1 MVTNKGDGKLFNRC
15 SSRLYVTR
23 ISSPVLVTLISS
35 LFPAAPAQ
43 AQQYPSRPL
52 RVVVPF
58 APGGAVDLVA
68 RTVAPKLSEAF
79 GQPVVVDNRGGAG
92 GTIGTD
98 IVAKARPDGN
108 TLLVASM
115 GVAVNAVLYPK
126 LPYDTLKDLAPVT
139 TLGEQPNVVV
149 VHPSLSASSVGELV
163 AMARARPGQI
173 NYASGGIGSNSH
185 LATLL
190 FLQMAKVEMLHVP
203 YKGLGPAISDLV
215 GGQVQLAVSNV
226 STALP
231 HVKSGRLR
239 LLAVTSARRFP
250 LFPDTPTVDEA
261 GVKGYESSGWYGMW
275 GTAGTP
281 SSVLA
286 ALNKIV
292 TRILDTPAIK
302 EQFGAQGLQPIPT
315 SPEAFGKRLR
325 EEIRKWGPVVRASG
339 AKPE

>member
-1 MVTNKGDGKLFNRC
+1 VTKSNLLPRHC
-15 SSRLYVTR
+15 VTASLR
-23 ISSPVLVTLISS
+23 HLAGIAVIYLIATV
-35 LFPAAPAQ
+35 FMPAQ

-68 RTVAPKLSEAF
+68 RSVAPKLSEAM

-98 IVAKARPDGN
+98 IVAKARPDGH

-139 TLGEQPNVVV
+139 TLGEQPNIVV

-163 AMARARPGQI
+163 ALARARPGQI
-173 NYASGGIGSNSH
+173 SYASGGIGSNTH

-190 FLQMAKVEMLHVP
+190 FLQMARIEMLHVP
-203 YKGLGPAISDLV
+203 YKGLGPAIADLV

-239 LLAVTSARRFP
+239 LLAVTSAKRFP
-250 LFPDTPTVDEA
+250 LFPGTPTVGES
-261 GVKGYESSGWYGMW
+261 GVPGYESSGWYGLW
-275 GTAGTP
+275 VTAGTP
-281 SSVLA
+281 KAVIT
-286 ALNKIV
+286 ALNKAAI
-292 TRILDTPAIK
+292 RILDSAAVQ
-302 EQFGAQGLQPIPT
+302 EQFGSQGLQPIPT
-315 SPEAFGKRLR
+315 TPEAFGKRLR
-325 EEIRKWGPVVRASG
+325 AEIRKWGPVVKASG

>member
-1 MVTNKGDGKLFNRC
+1 MGIVLGCLLPAV
-15 SSRLYVTR
+15 SM
-23 ISSPVLVTLISS
+23 PV
-35 LFPAAPAQ
+35 Q
-43 AQQYPSRPL
+43 GQQYPSRPM

-79 GQPVVVDNRGGAG
+79 GQLVVVDNRGGAG

-98 IVAKARPDGN
+98 IVAKARPDGH

-139 TLGEQPNVVV
+139 TLGEQPNIVV
-149 VHPSLSASSVGELV
+149 VHPSLSARSVGELV
-163 AMARARPGQI
+163 TLARSRPGQI
-173 NYASGGIGSNSH
+173 SYASGGIGSNTH

-190 FLQMAKVEMLHVP
+190 FLQMAGIEMLHVP
-203 YKGLGPAISDLV
+203 YKGLGPAIADLV

-250 LFPDTPTVDEA
+250 LFPDAPTVDEA

-286 ALNKIV
+286 ALNKAV
-292 TRILDTPAIK
+292 TKILDTPAVR